1 MDWIQIISMVCGGGS
16 IVYLLVDR
24 FVRTPQQRGADTAD
38 MVSKIS
44 DAFSKT
50 LDTTMR
56 YSQEVIDKMK
66 QDDER
71 SEQRYRELETRYDKL
86 ERRFSEKET
95 DREWLKGVVSKA
107 IGCKFLKDG
116 RNDDCPVLRENQK
129 RLAAKCRVCADKPEK
144 KQDNLKQQ
152 YNDKRIP

>member
-1 MDWIQIISMVCGGGS
+1 ML
-16 IVYLLVDR
+16 YLLVDR
-24 FVRTPQQRGADTAD
+24 FIRTPQQRGADTAD
-38 MVSKIS
+38 MVGKIG

-71 SEQRYRELETRYDKL
+71 SEQRYRDLEMRYDKL
-86 ERRFSEKET
+86 ERRFAEKEI

-116 RNDDCPVLRENQK
+116 RNDECPVLRENQK
-129 RLAAKCRVCADKPEK
+129 RLTAKCKVCADKPE
-144 KQDNLKQQ
+144 QTKQQ
-152 YNDKRIP
+152 KTRENDDKRIP

>member
-1 MDWIQIISMVCGGGS
+1 MDWIQIISIVCGGGS

-144 KQDNLKQQ
+144 NNEDDKPKNEKQ
-152 YNDKRIP
+152 

>member
-1 MDWIQIISMVCGGGS
+1 M
-16 IVYLLVDR
+16 YLLVDR
-24 FVRTPQQRGADTAD
+24 FIRTPQQRGAETAD

-56 YSQEVIDKMK
+56 YSQEVIEKMK

-71 SEQRYRELETRYDKL
+71 SEQRYRDLETRYDKL
-86 ERRFSEKET
+86 EHRFTEKEA

-129 RLAAKCRVCADKPEK
+129 RLAAKCKVCTDKPEQSNK
-144 KQDNLKQQ
+144 KNEKQ
-152 YNDKRIP
+152 

>member
-1 MDWIQIISMVCGGGS
+1 ML
-16 IVYLLVDR
+16 YLLVDR
-24 FVRTPQQRGADTAD
+24 FIRTPQQRGADTAD
-38 MVSKIS
+38 MVGKIG

-71 SEQRYRELETRYDKL
+71 SEQRYRDLETRYDKL
-86 ERRFSEKET
+86 ERRFAEKEI

-116 RNDDCPVLRENQK
+116 RNDECPVLRENQK
-129 RLAAKCRVCADKPEK
+129 RLTAKCKVCADKPE
-144 KQDNLKQQ
+144 QTKQQ
-152 YNDKRIP
+152 KNKRER

>member
-1 MDWIQIISMVCGGGS
+1 ML
-16 IVYLLVDR
+16 YLLVDR
-24 FVRTPQQRGADTAD
+24 FIRTPQQRGADTAD
-38 MVSKIS
+38 MVGKIG

-71 SEQRYRELETRYDKL
+71 SEQRYRDLETRYDKL
-86 ERRFSEKET
+86 ERRFAEKEI

-116 RNDDCPVLRENQK
+116 RNDECPVLRENQK
-129 RLAAKCRVCADKPEK
+129 RLTAKCKVCADKPE
-144 KQDNLKQQ
+144 QTKQQ
-152 YNDKRIP
+152 KTRENDDKRIP

>member
-1 MDWIQIISMVCGGGS
+1 ML
-16 IVYLLVDR
+16 YLLVDR
-24 FVRTPQQRGADTAD
+24 FIRTPQQRGADTAD
-38 MVSKIS
+38 MVGKIGN
-44 DAFSKT
+44 AFSKT

-71 SEQRYRELETRYDKL
+71 SEQRYRDLETRYDKL
-86 ERRFSEKET
+86 ERRFAEKEI

-116 RNDDCPVLRENQK
+116 RNDECPVLRENQK
-129 RLAAKCRVCADKPEK
+129 RLTAKCKVCADKPE
-144 KQDNLKQQ
+144 QTKQQ
-152 YNDKRIP
+152 KTRENDDKRIP

>member
-1 MDWIQIISMVCGGGS
+1 MDWIQVISIVCGGGS

-71 SEQRYRELETRYDKL
+71 SEQRYRDLETRYDKL
-86 ERRFSEKET
+86 ERRFNEKEV
-95 DREWLKGVVSKA
+95 DREWLKGTVGKA
-107 IGCKFLKDG
+107 VECKFLKNG
-116 RNDDCPVLRENQK
+116 HNDECPVICENQK
-129 RLAAKCRVCADKPEK
+129 RLAAKCKVCTDKPDTTKPKTKREK
-144 KQDNLKQQ
+144 
-152 YNDKRIP
+152 

>member
-1 MDWIQIISMVCGGGS
+1 MDWIQIISIVCGGGS

-95 DREWLKGVVSKA
+95 DR
-107 IGCKFLKDG
+107 KFLKDG

-144 KQDNLKQQ
+144 KQENS
-152 YNDKRIP
+152 